1 MSCLNGTDCRETAKR
16 RAALAVLALML
27 AIFLLLSAWSFL
39 PSRGQAVPDEIQYGG
54 AGAVEGKRVF
64 QAYNCMGCHTIVG
77 NGAYLGPDLT
87 RIHADAGAAWLAAF
101 LPSAGGW
108 PTPAAVRVQLQNP
121 AAREDAGTADLTAY
135 LQRYPGAA
143 ERLDRRG
150 GQHTLMPNLPL
161 NAREVTALIAFL
173 KYTATLH
180 TEGWPPKPRED
191 RRMPNG
197 LAAGASSPGSGAA
210 GPAVAVIATAAAPAT
225 ADAQA
230 QDPVARGRQ
239 LVSDLGCVACH
250 ATDQKRTVGPGWGGV
265 AGHAV
270 ELADGTT
277 VTADEAYL
285 VRSIRQPDAQIV
297 AGYPSHVMPS
307 YDALIDE
314 ADMKAIV
321 AYLSSL

>member
-16 RAALAVLALML
+16 RTALAVLALML

-39 PSRGQAVPDEIQYGG
+39 PSRGQTVPDDIQYGG
-54 AGAVEGKRVF
+54 TGAVEGKRVF

-77 NGAYLGPDLT
+77 NGAYFGPDLT

-108 PTPAAVRVQLQNP
+108 PTSAAVRVQLQNP
-121 AAREDAGTADLTAY
+121 AAREDAGTVDLAAY

-161 NAREVTALIAFL
+161 SAREVTALIAFL
-173 KYTATLH
+173 KYTAALH

-191 RRMPNG
+191 RRIPAG
-197 LAAGASSPGSGAA
+197 LAGQAPAVGNGAA
-210 GPAVAVIATAAAPAT
+210 ASQAAAATAPSAT

-230 QDPVARGRQ
+230 RDPVARGRQ

-250 ATDQKRTVGPGWGGV
+250 AADQKRTVGPGWGGV
-265 AGHAV
+265 SGHEV
-270 ELADGTT
+270 QLADGTT
-277 VTADEAYL
+277 VTADETYL

-297 AGYPSHVMPS
+297 AGYPPHVMPS

>member
-1 MSCLNGTDCRETAKR
+1 MSCLNGTDCHETAKR
-16 RAALAVLALML
+16 RTALAVLALMM

-39 PSRGQAVPDEIQYGG
+39 PSRGQAEPEEIQYGG

-77 NGAYLGPDLT
+77 NGAYFGPDLT
-87 RIHADAGAAWLAAF
+87 RIYADAGASWLAAF

-108 PTPAAVRVQLQNP
+108 PTAAAVRVQLQN
-121 AAREDAGTADLTAY
+121 AAAKKDAGTADLQAY

-143 ERLDRRG
+143 ERLEKRG
-150 GQHTLMPNLPL
+150 GQHSLMPNLPL
-161 NAREVTALIAFL
+161 SAREITALIAFL
-173 KYTATLH
+173 KYASAMN

-191 RRMPNG
+191 RRIPAQFLQKASAPAPASQIM
-197 LAAGASSPGSGAA
+197 AA
-210 GPAVAVIATAAAPAT
+210 AVPSAAPAP
-225 ADAQA
+225 AAQA
-230 QDPVARGRQ
+230 QDIVALGRK
-239 LVSDLGCVACH
+239 LVTELGCVACH
-250 ATDQKRTVGPGWGGV
+250 ATDQKRTVGPGWGGL
-265 AGHAV
+265 AGHEV

-285 VRSIRQPDAQIV
+285 VRSIRQPDDQIV
-297 AGYPSHVMPS
+297 KGYPPHVMPS

-321 AYLSSL
+321 AYLRSL